1 MTTELVAQ
9 IARVS
14 ELHGRA
20 TEIASRIREDAR
32 LIAEVQKEMSIS
44 LQRLWQLHDDARPPV
59 VSPVAMPRFLRLT
72 EVLKRVGLGRS
83 SVYRMVTEN
92 RFPPPRRLST
102 KAIGWLDHEIDD
114 WLKTRTGSAGSAEP
128 KRRPR
133 VR

>member
-32 LIAEVQKEMSIS
+32 LIADVQRELSVS
-44 LQRLWQLHDDARPPV
+44 LQRLWQLHDEAKPPV
-59 VSPVAMPRFLRLT
+59 VSQAAKPRMLRLA

-83 SVYRMVTEN
+83 SVWRMVKEN
-92 RFPPPRRLST
+92 RFPAPRRLST
-102 KAIGWLDHEIDD
+102 KAIGWLDDEIDD
-114 WLKTRTGSAGSAEP
+114 WLKARTSSAGSAEP
-128 KRRPR
+128 KRRLR